1 MGSWGCPHEDKG
13 LCTRRGAA
21 CCPGED
27 GCALEE
33 RPGRGSS
40 DPFSG
45 LDAWL
50 EALASPAPTPAGGA
64 LAFVTLAGAAAL
76 AAKAARAGGGAPG
89 RFVAWIRVFLEG
101 AVEDAGGYAEAAS
114 GPPEARMRFLAQG
127 LERLE
132 GAAAFVDELGELAA
146 RVRGALGPDVVAAGR
161 LAREAA
167 GVLAEN
173 LAFNLGAWAVGG
185 AWGEERTNRFERIR
199 RRFSPR
205 GGAPP

>member
-1 MGSWGCPHEDKG
+1 MGSWSCPHEHRG
-13 LCTRRGAA
+13 SCTRRGTA
-21 CCPGED
+21 CRPGEG
-27 GCALEE
+27 GCVLEE
-33 RPGRGSS
+33 RPGRGPS

-45 LDAWL
+45 LDAWF

-101 AVEDAGGYAEAAS
+101 AVEDAGGYVEAAS
-114 GPPEARMRFLAQG
+114 GSPEARVRFLAQG

-132 GAAAFVDELGELAA
+132 DAAVLVDELDKLAA
-146 RVRGALGPDVVAAGR
+146 RVRGSLAPDVAAARR

-167 GVLAEN
+167 RVLAEN

-185 AWGEERTNRFERIR
+185 AWGEERTSRFERIR
-199 RRFSPR
+199 RRFSPPE
-205 GGAPP
+205 GARP